1 MEYQRLGSSDL
12 YVSRFTL
19 GCNLLD
25 SNLVGIRDEKS
36 IISTI
41 HKALDLGINFFDT
54 SSLCQDGYAERL
66 LGKALENHRKN
77 VYLSVK
83 VGIRYVNKKYMID
96 LSKEYIKTE
105 IEGSLQR
112 LKIDTIDLYQAH
124 WPDNNTPFSETFE
137 ALNECVEEGKIR
149 YIGISNFDLA
159 QLKASCKFSRIIA
172 EQIPLNLLKREYE
185 VQIIPHC
192 YKENIALLAY
202 NPLAKGLMGEKDIHH
217 SHLSE
222 NALNHDP
229 LLNGENSQRLVK
241 VIERLRHF
249 AAIRNRKLNQLAMA
263 WVISHPAITTIVHE
277 CTCFNEL
284 EENIKALNWLLSQEE
299 LAQIELLLTMN

>member
-12 YVSRFTL
+12 TVSRFTL

-25 SNLVGIRDEKS
+25 ANAGIRDEKS

-54 SSLCQDGYAERL
+54 SSWSQDGYAERL

-77 VYLSVK
+77 VYLSAK
-83 VGIRYVNKKYMID
+83 VGIRYINKKFVID
-96 LSKEYIKTE
+96 LSKEHIKSE
-105 IEGSLQR
+105 IEESLRR
-112 LKIDTIDLYQAH
+112 LKVDTIDLYQAH
-124 WPDNNTPFSETFE
+124 WPDYNTNFSETFE
-137 ALNECVEEGKIR
+137 ALNRCIEDGKIR
-149 YIGISNFDLA
+149 YVGVSNFDLQ

-192 YKENIALLAY
+192 YKENIGLIAY
-202 NPLAKGLMGEKDIHH
+202 NPLVKGLMSEKDFQHEPH
-217 SHLSE
+217 VE
-222 NALNHDP
+222 NSLNHDP
-229 LLNGENSQRLVK
+229 LFNGENSPRLIK

-249 AAIRNRKLNQLAMA
+249 AAIRNRKLSQLAIA
-263 WVISHPAITTIVHE
+263 WVISHPAITTIVQE
-277 CTCFNEL
+277 CTCVSEL
-284 EENIKALNWLLSQEE
+284 DENIKALNWSISQEE
-299 LAQIELLLTMN
+299 LAQIELLLNMN

>member
-12 YVSRFTL
+12 SVSRFTL

-25 SNLVGIRDEKS
+25 SNLEGIRDEKS
-36 IISTI
+36 IISTV

-54 SSLCQDGYAERL
+54 SGLCQDGYAERL

-77 VYLSVK
+77 VYFSVK
-83 VGIRYVNKKYMID
+83 VGIRYVNKKYVID
-96 LSKEYIKTE
+96 LSKEYIKSE
-105 IEGSLQR
+105 IEESLRR

-124 WPDNNTPFSETFE
+124 WPDYNTHFSETFE
-137 ALNECVEEGKIR
+137 ALNECIEEGKVR
-149 YIGISNFDLA
+149 YIGISNFELP

-185 VQIIPHC
+185 VQIVPHC
-192 YKENIALLAY
+192 YKENIGLIAS
-202 NPLAKGLMGEKDIHH
+202 NPLAKGLMSEKEIQRDQLTE
-217 SHLSE
+217 ST
-222 NALNHDP
+222 LNHDP
-229 LLNGENSQRLVK
+229 LLNGENSQRLIK

-263 WVISHPAITTIVHE
+263 WVISHPAITTVVQE
-277 CTCFNEL
+277 CVCSSEL
-284 EENIKALNWLLSQEE
+284 EDNIKATNWFLGQEE
-299 LAQIELLLTMN
+299 LAQIELLLNMN